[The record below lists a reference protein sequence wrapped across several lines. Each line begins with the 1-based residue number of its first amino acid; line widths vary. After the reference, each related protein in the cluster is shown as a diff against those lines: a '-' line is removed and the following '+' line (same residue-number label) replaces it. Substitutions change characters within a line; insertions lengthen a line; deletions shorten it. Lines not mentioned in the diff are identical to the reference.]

1 MEATIILHQ
10 CCILHTEQLYTFWA
24 AWGKEMCLEIL
35 SVIVDVTA
43 DSEFV
48 PDGYVAVDHVELD
61 IKEMYELGKK
71 AANTHK
77 SVGNAIEADV
87 ASTESR
93 CVCVRETSRTLVMT
107 LLSWKDGLTAV
118 FVHFSGPQTSIH
130 YQQKVVSIFLFL
142 SVIAVFIWLIL

>member
-1 MEATIILHQ
+1 
-10 CCILHTEQLYTFWA
+10 
-24 AWGKEMCLEIL
+24 MCLEIL

-48 PDGYVAVDHVELD
+48 PDGYVAVDHVELEM
-61 IKEMYELGKK
+61 IKEMFELGKK

-93 CVCVRETSRTLVMT
+93 CVCVR
-107 LLSWKDGLTAV
+107 A
-118 FVHFSGPQTSIH
+118 
-130 YQQKVVSIFLFL
+130 
-142 SVIAVFIWLIL
+142 